1 MDPIGIEWV
10 QVEPNEEHH
19 NIYTVM
25 REEFREE
32 RKVMTTVMTEALQE
46 ERKVSQV
53 NYLKMLN
60 LFHEKNVQG
69 KINKSPFSSL
79 HVVS

>member
-32 RKVMTTVMTEALQE
+32 RKVMTEALQE

-53 NYLKMLN
+53 NFLKMLN

>member
-1 MDPIGIEWV
+1 MDPLVVEWV
-10 QVEPNEEHH
+10 QVEPNGEHH

-32 RKVMTTVMTEALQE
+32 RKVMTEALQE
-46 ERKVSQV
+46 ERKVSLV
-53 NYLKMLN
+53 NHSKMLN